1 MSYVFSTVTYS
12 PQRKQERTR
21 TARPGM
27 GKVTRQKKL
36 TELISR
42 HGECS
47 IELLAQEL
55 GVSEMTIR
63 RDLQSLTE
71 SGKVIR
77 THGGAAMGDRVSFE
91 FKFLERS
98 NENREAKESIARL
111 AAKQVESGQAVLLD
125 SGTTT
130 LAIAEEL
137 KSLRELTVVTTSL
150 PIAARLQ
157 FCPDIEVLLLGG
169 YLREST
175 PDLSG
180 AMTESNL
187 STLRADIAFLG
198 TQGIDDEGWLYQQT
212 PELASLVSKMSASA
226 DTVYAVADSSKI
238 GKTSLSRS
246 GKVADIDG
254 LITDEGADAKLL
266 KALAKKGVR
275 VLQVSSQKLRKSS

>member
-1 MSYVFSTVTYS
+1 MSYVLPTVKHPPHHQS
-12 PQRKQERTR
+12 G
-21 TARPGM
+21 RPKAVGFGM

-36 TELISR
+36 SELISR

-55 GVSEMTIR
+55 AVSEMTIR

-98 NENREAKESIARL
+98 NEHREAKEAIAKL
-111 AAKQVESGQAVLLD
+111 AAEKIGDSHAVLLD

-137 KSLRELTVVTTSL
+137 KSFSGLTVVTTSL

-157 FCPDIEVLLLGG
+157 FCPDIQVLLLGG

-180 AMTESNL
+180 ALTESNL
-187 STLRADIAFLG
+187 STLRADVAFLG
-198 TQGIDDEGWLYQQT
+198 TQGIDAEGRLYQQT
-212 PELASLVSKMSASA
+212 PELASLVSKMSATA
-226 DTVYAVADSSKI
+226 EAVYVVADSSKL
-238 GKTSLSRS
+238 GKTSLCQS
-246 GKVADIDG
+246 GRVQDCAG
-254 LITDEGADAKLL
+254 LITDIDADRKFVKGLVERGA
-266 KALAKKGVR
+266 
-275 VLQVSSQKLRKSS
+275 QVFQTGRKLRKSS